1 MDSEVVRVDGE
12 EAGAALVDRGRH
24 PDPFAFLGAHGTG
37 SKLRV
42 RTFQPQAA
50 SVALIGADGVE
61 PMAMARIGSTGV
73 FVADLDK
80 PPAGG
85 DIRYRLRV
93 SSGSGESV
101 DIDDPYRL
109 PSLLGDLDLY
119 LIGEGSH
126 HQLYERLGAHRLKH
140 RGIDGVHFAV
150 WAPNAS
156 RVSVVGDFNDWDGR
170 RHPMRRHP
178 SVGIWEIFIPGVTPG
193 SRYKFE
199 LLDAEGVLLPLKAD
213 PFARFSEQPPG
224 NASIV
229 FESDYEWRDEEWLA
243 GGGRASFG
251 FDRPLSIYE
260 VHLGSWRRKLEEGGR
275 HLSYTELAAELV
287 PYIVDMGFTHVEL
300 LPVSEHPFGG
310 SWGYQP
316 VGLFAPTS
324 RFGSPDDF
332 RGFVDE
338 CHRHGIGV
346 ILDWVGAHFPGDEYG
361 LGRFDGS
368 ALYEHADPRR
378 GVHADWNTLVFNYG
392 RVEVS
397 NYLIANALY
406 WIREFHVDALRLDA
420 VASMIYLDYS
430 RRDGEWLPNEY
441 GGNENLEALAFL
453 RRLNPLIHAAGG
465 LTIAEESTAWP
476 AVTRPPEHGG
486 LGFSYKWNMGWMND
500 TLRYVAENPVHRK
513 YHHDLMTFSMV
524 YAFSENFVLPL
535 SHDEVVHGKRSIIGR
550 MPGDDWQRFANLR
563 CYYAFMFAH
572 PGKKLLFM
580 GDEFGQ
586 LDEWHHDRSLDWHLL
601 GHPRHL
607 GVQSLIRDLNR
618 FYAATKALHE
628 IDYEPAGF
636 RWLNCN
642 DRDNS
647 VFSLARFDGSGS
659 ALIAISNFTPVVRED
674 YAVGV
679 PFAGTYKE
687 VLNTDAAEYGGSG
700 IGNLGAVVA
709 VDEPRDWLPAT
720 MRLRLPPLAT
730 LYFLSQ

>member
-1 MDSEVVRVDGE
+1 MDSEVAQADGE
-12 EAGAALVDRGRH
+12 AAGAALLERGRH
-24 PDPFAFLGAHGTG
+24 PDPFSFLGAHGMG

-50 SVALIGADGVE
+50 SVALIGVDGAE
-61 PMAMARIGSTGV
+61 PIAMARIGSTGV
-73 FVADLDK
+73 FVADLEQL
-80 PPAGG
+80 PERG

-93 SSGSGESV
+93 GSGSGQSV

-109 PSLLGDLDLY
+109 PSPLGDLDLY

-126 HQLYERLGAHRLKH
+126 HQLYERLGAHRLVH

-178 SVGIWEIFIPGVTPG
+178 SVGIWDIFVPAVAPG

-199 LLDAEGVLLPLKAD
+199 LLDADGVLLPLKAD

-229 FESDYEWRDEEWLA
+229 FESDYGWRDEEWLA

-260 VHLGSWRRKLEEGGR
+260 IHLGSWRRKREEGGR
-275 HLSYTELAAELV
+275 RLSYTELAAELV
-287 PYIVDMGFTHVEL
+287 PYIVEMGFTHVEL

-316 VGLFAPTS
+316 IGLFAPTS

-332 RGFVDE
+332 RAFVDE

-346 ILDWVGAHFPGDEYG
+346 ILDWVGAHFPGDEHG

-392 RVEVS
+392 RVEVA

-420 VASMIYLDYS
+420 VASMLYLDYS

-453 RRLNPLIHAAGG
+453 RRLNTLIHAAGG

-586 LDEWHHDRSLDWHLL
+586 LNEWQHDRSLDWHLL
-601 GHPRHL
+601 GQPRHR

-618 FYAATKALHE
+618 LYAATKPLHE
-628 IDYEPAGF
+628 IDYEPSGF
-636 RWLNCN
+636 RWLNCD

-647 VFSLARFDGSGS
+647 VFSLARFDRSGRV
-659 ALIAISNFTPVVRED
+659 LIAISNFTPVVRED
-674 YAVGV
+674 YCVGV

-687 VLNTDAAEYGGSG
+687 VLNTDAPEYGGSG
-700 IGNLGAVVA
+700 IGNLGEVVA

-720 MRLRLPPLAT
+720 VRLRLPPLAT